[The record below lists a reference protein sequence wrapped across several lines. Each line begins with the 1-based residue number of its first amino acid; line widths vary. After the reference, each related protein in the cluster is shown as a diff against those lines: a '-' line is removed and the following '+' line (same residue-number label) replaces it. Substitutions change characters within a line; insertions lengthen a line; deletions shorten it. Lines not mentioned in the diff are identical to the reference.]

1 MPTQS
6 TPRRPPALIAEFA
19 SAEEARAAM
28 EALENRGIDGLEI
41 SLLDAPA
48 KARRDPADQRLVHY
62 LGGRV
67 VTGVALGAVIGA
79 TVFGVAAVVFGAL
92 GWPLGAVVATV
103 LTGIALGAILGAFF
117 SFERGVGLSDSWE
130 NTFLDELPKPIRVG
144 VHAVT
149 DSDTARA
156 REALEHHRPLAIR
169 TPQGSGTTP

>member
-1 MPTQS
+1 MSPQS

-28 EALENRGIDGLEI
+28 EALENHGIDGLEI

-79 TVFGVAAVVFGAL
+79 AVFGVAAIVFALL
-92 GWPLGAVVATV
+92 GWPAGAIVATV
-103 LTGIALGAILGAFF
+103 LAGVALGAILGAFF
-117 SFERGVGLSDSWE
+117 SVERGVGMSDSWE
-130 NTFLDELPKPIRVG
+130 DTFMDALPKPIRVG
-144 VHAVT
+144 VHTVT

-156 REALEHHRPLAIR
+156 REALDHHRPLAIR
-169 TPQGSGTTP
+169 APEGSGTTP